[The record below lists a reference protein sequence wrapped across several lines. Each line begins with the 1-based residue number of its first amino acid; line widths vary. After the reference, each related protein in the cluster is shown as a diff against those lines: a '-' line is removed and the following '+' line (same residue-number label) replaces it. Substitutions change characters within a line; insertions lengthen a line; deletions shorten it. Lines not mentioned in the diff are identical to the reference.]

1 MLPDCFGFPA
11 SLPSLLAH
19 CELKGFSTQKL
30 TWGSAVGLPFNV
42 GTWYGPDGQFVV
54 AALNPGDYTSKI
66 TGDLTQHPT
75 WRLRVNENGQK
86 YGLYADYMYYG
97 TGDVGGAPDETS
109 VRNLELSLKSS
120 QQSDLKVISAR
131 ADEFFLNLNETQK
144 KRLPAYSGE
153 FLLTN
158 HSAGSITS
166 QAAMKRWNRKN
177 EFLGYSAEAAAVM
190 ADWLGGASY
199 NKEKINE
206 AWRLVLGAQFH
217 DILPGT
223 SIPRAYEFSSND
235 EILAANLFSSVLK
248 DSAGAVI
255 RALDTRVSGYPV
267 VVYNPLAFDR
277 EDVVEAVVELTPA
290 ADYLR
295 VLPLTAGKCRPR
307 YLPEVTISSNW
318 FFWPRFLPSDLA
330 FMKSGHPLNPAA

>member
-1 MLPDCFGFPA
+1 MVDNFALFEKYPGYVFNFSGANRYRMMKEYYPKEYARVKGYVASGRWFPSGSSLEENDVLAPSFESIIRQILYGTEYFKKEFGFSSKEYMLPDCFGFPA

-144 KRLPAYSGE
+144 KKTARL
-153 FLLTN
+153 
-158 HSAGSITS
+158 
-166 QAAMKRWNRKN
+166 
-177 EFLGYSAEAAAVM
+177 
-190 ADWLGGASY
+190 
-199 NKEKINE
+199 
-206 AWRLVLGAQFH
+206 
-217 DILPGT
+217 
-223 SIPRAYEFSSND
+223 
-235 EILAANLFSSVLK
+235 
-248 DSAGAVI
+248 
-255 RALDTRVSGYPV
+255 
-267 VVYNPLAFDR
+267 
-277 EDVVEAVVELTPA
+277 
-290 ADYLR
+290 
-295 VLPLTAGKCRPR
+295 
-307 YLPEVTISSNW
+307 
-318 FFWPRFLPSDLA
+318 
-330 FMKSGHPLNPAA
+330 